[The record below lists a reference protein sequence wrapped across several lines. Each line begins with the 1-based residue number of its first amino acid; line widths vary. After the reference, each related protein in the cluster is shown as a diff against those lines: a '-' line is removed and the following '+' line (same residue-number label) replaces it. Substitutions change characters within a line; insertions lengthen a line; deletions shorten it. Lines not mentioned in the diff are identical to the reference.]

1 MRRLAALF
9 LLPGA
14 MTPSHALGYDAPV
27 EIRYPNGSTVPFTAA
42 DKLWTARMVYGE
54 GGDTPAEASAIIWT
68 LVQRKY
74 WGTGMEHKNPRAFA
88 AYNWRDFIRTFSQP
102 INPRWYRHGP
112 MCRPGG
118 AGVGTRGCDE
128 VRLHRRDLLK
138 TMRWEDIPAVAREAT
153 QAFIDGKL
161 PNSAPGVIDFAAGDT
176 HNDKPRAALGLDNV
190 YFYSIGATSRE
201 WGGAGIS
208 ISTAGSGGDRIGALL
223 LSLVPG
229 GSGALGEG
237 G

>member
-1 MRRLAALF
+1 MRLVLPLF
-9 LLPGA
+9 L
-14 MTPSHALGYDAPV
+14 ALGAVTPEPPPRYDAWV
-27 EIRYPNGSTVPFTAA
+27 EIRYPNGTTVPFTAA

-74 WGTGMEHKNPRAFA
+74 WGTGMETRNPRAFA
-88 AYNWRDFIRTFSQP
+88 GYSWRDFIRTFSQP
-102 INPRWYRHGP
+102 INPLWYRGGVK
-112 MCRPGG
+112 CRPGG
-118 AGVGTRGCDE
+118 PEVGTRGCDE
-128 VRLHRRDLLK
+128 VRLRRRDVLR

-153 QAFIDGKL
+153 EAFIAGTL
-161 PNSAPGVIDFAAGDT
+161 PNNAPGVIDFAAGDT
-176 HNDKPRAALGLDNV
+176 RNDKPRAPLGLDNV
-190 YFYSIGATSRE
+190 YFYSRGATSRE

-208 ISTAGSGGDRIGALL
+208 ISTAGGTGSGIGGLL